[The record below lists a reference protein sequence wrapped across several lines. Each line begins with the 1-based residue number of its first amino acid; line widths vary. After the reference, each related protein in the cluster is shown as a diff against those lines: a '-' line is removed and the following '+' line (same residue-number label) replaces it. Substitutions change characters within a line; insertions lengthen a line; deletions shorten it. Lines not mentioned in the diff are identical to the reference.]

1 MSGDVVVVLD
11 ASMAIV
17 HAPKQEGVVREEGKG
32 LPLGFSFGDEQ
43 MNLGWHGGSVT
54 YQKS

>member
-1 MSGDVVVVLD
+1 MPGDVIVVLD
-11 ASMAIV
+11 ASVAVV
-17 HAPKQEGVVREEGKG
+17 HASEQEGVVREEGKG
-32 LPLGFSFGDEQ
+32 LPLRFSFGNEQ